1 MIAHHLTAQQMHQAI
16 KSIRR
21 HLFEEAIRI
30 PVVPDAIYNLTA
42 RLVFFQKL
50 IQRLDVLLQ
59 IRVNGDSDIR
69 MLPCCHHAGKNG
81 ALMPVIAGKTQAGK
95 GRIRITQAVD
105 ELPGVIPA
113 SVIDEKDFAL
123 WRNLS
128 LFHQPVQFFP
138 HHLCAVRESLFLVVA
153 GDDEIE
159 GVGSVVVHFPDYL
172 SVLMSRIKTTVSG
185 QSPPRCL
192 FYRNPAQPYSS
203 SCSDLSVPPYA

>member
-30 PVVPDAIYNLTA
+30 PVVPDAINNLTA
-42 RLVFFQKL
+42 RLLFFQEL
-50 IQRLDVLLQ
+50 IQRLDILLQ
-59 IRVNGDSDIR
+59 IRIDGNRNIR

-95 GRIRITQAVD
+95 DRIRITQAVD
-105 ELPGVIPA
+105 ELPGFIPA

-123 WRNLS
+123 RRNLS

-138 HHLCAVRESLFLVVA
+138 HHLRTVRESLFLVVA

-159 GVGSVVVHFPDYL
+159 GVGSFVVHIYQFLP
-172 SVLMSRIKTTVSG
+172 VF
-185 QSPPRCL
+185 
-192 FYRNPAQPYSS
+192 FYTENA
-203 SCSDLSVPPYA
+203 